1 VSRRSATR
9 VAWTMWFA
17 TLMLALVHIGL
28 LAATD
33 SRYAD
38 DVTPA
43 FVADWVA
50 ALIAF
55 QAFATVGAMVAAR
68 KPENPIGWLFC
79 LSALFAQ
86 LGNAGG
92 AWVTFAYDHG
102 LRGDVLGSIVFG
114 PSWFVG
120 AYLGIVAPLFL
131 FPDGRPLTRRWRP
144 VVAVALLWP
153 AVTMVAVW
161 LTPGKL
167 ELHPTR
173 ENPIGID
180 LGKYALFAFA
190 PVLLALVAL
199 ALVSLILRYRRS
211 HGVERQQLRV
221 FVLTT
226 STVVTVLVLLGLG
239 SNLGGPVGRVLA
251 NVGDFVILWLIA
263 LIPIS
268 MGVAILRYRLYDLD
282 RVVSRTLVY
291 GSLTVILGAAYVG
304 LVLAGQWVFSSFAGG
319 SNLAVAVSTLAVA
332 ALFLP
337 LRARIQRVVDRRF
350 YRRRY
355 DAQRT
360 LETFALRVREE
371 VDLDALSSELA
382 AVVDET
388 MQPAH
393 VAVWRRTVMP

>member
-1 VSRRSATR
+1 VSRQTAARA
-9 VAWTMWFA
+9 AWAMWVV
-17 TLMLALVHIGL
+17 TLALAVTHISL

-38 DVTPA
+38 RVTPT
-43 FVADWVA
+43 FVTAWVA

-55 QAFATVGAMVAAR
+55 QAFATVGAIVASQ

-79 LSALFAQ
+79 LSAIFCQ

-92 AWVTFAYDHG
+92 AWVTFAYDHE
-102 LRGDVLGSIVFG
+102 LPGDVVASILFG
-114 PSWFVG
+114 PSWYVG

-153 AVTMVAVW
+153 VLSMVAFLV
-161 LTPGKL
+161 TPGKL
-167 ELHPTR
+167 ELHPVR
-173 ENPIGID
+173 ENPLGIGVARYV
-180 LGKYALFAFA
+180 LSASVPL
-190 PVLLALVAL
+190 LLALVVL
-199 ALVSLILRYRRS
+199 ALVSLALRYRRS
-211 HGVERQQLRV
+211 RGAERQQLRV

-226 STVVTVLVLLGLG
+226 SIVLSVLVLLGLG
-239 SNLGGPVGRVLA
+239 TNLALVGRVLA
-251 NVGDFVILWLIA
+251 GLNDLLILWLIA

-268 MGVAILRYRLYDLD
+268 MGVAILRYRLYDFD

-291 GSLTVILGAAYVG
+291 GALTVILGLAYAG
-304 LVLAGQWVFSSFAGG
+304 LVLAGQALFSSFAGG
-319 SNLAVAVSTLAVA
+319 SNLAIAGSTLVVA

-337 LRARIQRVVDRRF
+337 VRSRVQRFVDRRF

-355 DAQRT
+355 DAQQT
-360 LETFALRVREE
+360 LERFGARLRDQ
-371 VDLDALSSELA
+371 VDLDALRGGLVE
-382 AVVDET
+382 VVDET

-393 VAVWRRTVMP
+393 VGVWLRAGTR